1 MHVYLQYT
9 YILIFIM
16 YIFNIHIS
24 LFFIKINTSK
34 KPRHSIVTCHQP

>member
-24 LFFIKINTSK
+24 LFFIKIIQAKN
-34 KPRHSIVTCHQP
+34 PGIVS